1 MSDGCRPCTSEL
13 KLENLTTHLILVS
26 VSVKVVGEEEGW
38 VGKVVAV
45 SYHGAIASHVCVCV
59 GEIKGWGWR

>member
-1 MSDGCRPCTSEL
+1 MSDGCRPCTFVL
-13 KLENLTTHLILVS
+13 KLANLTTHLILVG

-59 GEIKGWGWR
+59 GGE